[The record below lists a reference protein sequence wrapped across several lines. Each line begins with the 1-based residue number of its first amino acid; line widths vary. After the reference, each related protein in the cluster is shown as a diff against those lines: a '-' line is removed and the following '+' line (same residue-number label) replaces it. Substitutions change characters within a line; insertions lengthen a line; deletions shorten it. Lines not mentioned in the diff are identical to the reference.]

1 MLSVPN
7 PRKHIKMPKRP
18 QSTHNYRYNYI
29 MDYIEEINSYLPL
42 LMISELS
49 LLRYS
54 TNYMKRRQWLEIME
68 ILTDALITYDYDL
81 HKGSFVNDTTPD
93 DVIDADFRRGLMYH
107 MWTKLRASS
116 TPDLAEIIEELV
128 DLLDSEYTI
137 YARHTR

>member
-1 MLSVPN
+1 
-7 PRKHIKMPKRP
+7 
-18 QSTHNYRYNYI
+18 